1 MNRAS
6 LKRAFL
12 ATIPVMSGYLAIG
25 IGFGIVVQSRGYG
38 LLWSAAMSTFI
49 YAGSM
54 QFVALELMG
63 SGAGLL
69 TAALTTLMVNLR
81 HVFYGLSMLDRYKNA
96 GKARPYL
103 IFALTDETY
112 SLVCMPTG
120 LEPEEEKSFFILVSA
135 LNQIYWV
142 GGSILGSVLGAVL
155 PFSTEGID
163 FALTALFVS
172 VFVEQWLSVKEHSPA
187 LLGLGLSLLC
197 LLLFGPDA
205 FLIPAMLLII
215 AALSLV
221 RGRMEVRL

>member
-120 LEPEEEKSFFILVSA
+120 LEPEEEKRFFILVSA

-215 AALSLV
+215 AALSLI